1 MIAATDELRAL
12 VGAWAAPPRKRKP
25 ARGSKKANDSGDYAS
40 AQRLAKLAAG
50 VAVDDALIEAL
61 GRASE
66 TYADDRDIRR
76 AHVRALAD
84 ADRIGEAIAEFEE
97 RLQHNADDADD
108 LVDVASLYERASR
121 IDLAIDRLRRAVDI
135 FVAAQDIDRA
145 IPAARRL
152 IALEPRSLESA
163 TDLVALLRRRDPALL
178 VEGVEHLADV
188 YRERGKL
195 GQEAAACR
203 ELIELRPKRRDVRER
218 LVALY
223 VQILEIDPSDE
234 TAWEGLSVADA
245 AAAARLRERLLPEQE
260 IAPAEPAH
268 ATAAH
273 SHQGYAM
280 RKAREL
286 IDAGDL
292 AGATLCLERVVR
304 TDPQPQ
310 HRLLLARCYRGIK
323 RDDLAA
329 EQALRAIAQSQASH
343 EEDAVDEALV
353 WLCEALPSSR
363 GPLAD
368 ALFLNHRPESA
379 DNLYEELRS
388 LWDEADEEARRLEE
402 SEGSA

>member
-1 MIAATDELRAL
+1 MIVSTDELRAL

-25 ARGSKKANDSGDYAS
+25 SRGSKKGNDAGDHAS

-50 VAVDDALIEAL
+50 VPVDDALIEAL

-84 ADRIGEAIAEFEE
+84 AGRIGEAIAEFEE

-108 LVDVASLYERASR
+108 LVDVASLYERAGR
-121 IDLAIDRLRRAVDI
+121 VDLAIDRLRRAVDL

-203 ELIELRPKRRDVRER
+203 ELIELRPKRHDVRER

-245 AAAARLRERLLPEQE
+245 AAAERLRERLLPEQE

-323 RDDLAA
+323 REDLAA
-329 EQALRAIAQSQASH
+329 EQALRAIAQAQASH
-343 EEDAVDEALV
+343 EEDAADQALA
-353 WLCEALPSSR
+353 WLCEALPASR

-379 DNLYEELRS
+379 DSLYEELRS
-388 LWDEADEEARRLEE
+388 VWDEADEEARRLEE